1 MNRNGL
7 DPVIFTCTLGLMAF
21 GIVMI
26 YSTSHILAL
35 DRYGDPYHFVKRHV
49 MWAAFGVALML
60 FISRIDVRRL
70 RRLAFPALVASVLGL
85 LLVFVPGIGKEA
97 GGARRW
103 LSLGPMSVQPAEFAK
118 LGLVFFLAHFLSLK
132 GERLQDLKYGFLPTV
147 VFTGLVL
154 VLVLAQPD
162 LGTAM
167 LIAAVVGMMV
177 FMAGA
182 KWWHLVG
189 CALLTSPVLYWMI
202 FAVPW
207 RRQRLLAFLDPFAA
221 AQNAGYQLVQSLLA
235 MARGGIVGMGLGEGK
250 QKLFYLPEAHTDFIY
265 AVVGEELGLIGG
277 IFVAVVFAIILYR
290 GICVAAQCK
299 DSFSALLA
307 AGLTL
312 LVTLQGL
319 FNMSVVT
326 GLIPTTGIP
335 LPLISLGGSSLVMTL
350 AAMGF
355 LLSIAAGCGVES
367 FPGKE
372 SRRLSRVQPRP
383 VSAGPLAGRGE

>member
-35 DRYGDPYHFVKRHV
+35 DRYGDPYHFVKRHI
-49 MWAAFGVALML
+49 MWAALGVALML
-60 FISRIDVRRL
+60 FISRIDVRYL
-70 RRLAFPALVASVLGL
+70 RRLAFPALVASVVGL

-103 LSLGPMSVQPAEFAK
+103 LSLGPLSVQPAEFAK
-118 LGLVFFLAHFLSLK
+118 LGLVFFLAHFLSIK
-132 GERLQDLKYGFLPTV
+132 GERLRDIKYGFLPTV
-147 VFTGLVL
+147 VFTGIVL

-162 LGTAM
+162 LGTAI
-167 LIAAVVGMMV
+167 LIAAVVGMML
-177 FMAGA
+177 FIAGA
-182 KWWHLVG
+182 RWWHLTG
-189 CALLTSPVLYWMI
+189 CALLVSPVLYWMI

-207 RRQRLLAFLDPFAA
+207 RRQRVLAFLDPFAV

-277 IFVAVVFAIILYR
+277 IFIAIVFAIILYR
-290 GICVAAQCK
+290 GICVAVQCT

-312 LVTLQGL
+312 IVALQGL
-319 FNMSVVT
+319 FNMSVAA
-326 GLIPTTGIP
+326 GLVPTTGVP
-335 LPLISLGGSSLVMTL
+335 LPLVSLGGSSLVTTL

-355 LLSIAAGCGVES
+355 LLSIAAGGGVVS
-367 FPGKE
+367 FSGRQSSSASSSSSLRENPG
-372 SRRLSRVQPRP
+372 
-383 VSAGPLAGRGE
+383 GEA